1 MDFFDCVLGRRTC
14 RRFRQ
19 DPVPPEHLERIVDA
33 GRYAPSGFNK
43 QPQRFAVISGPR
55 KVAEA
60 FEFTGWLT
68 GRPPE
73 GERPAA
79 YVAVLNDND
88 VLGGEPATHCAT
100 YAVQLAAWA
109 LGYGSCWH
117 GVRDKSEL
125 ARFLGLAPNIEPR
138 VLVSV
143 GVPGEEFEVLD
154 PGPWQVKKGPDGV
167 VRLGKL
173 AREEAVVARL

>member
-19 DPVPPEHLERIVDA
+19 DPVPESDLERIVDA

-43 QPQRFAVISGPR
+43 QPQRFAIISSPG

-60 FEFTGWLT
+60 FQYTGWLT
-68 GRPPE
+68 GAPGE

-100 YAVQLAAWA
+100 YAVMLAAWA

-117 GVRDKSEL
+117 GVSRKAEMS
-125 ARFLGLAPNIEPR
+125 AFLGLAANIEPR
-138 VLVSV
+138 VLVSL
-143 GVPGEEFEVLD
+143 GVPAEEFELSD
-154 PGPWQVKKGPDGV
+154 PGPWQVKKLADGLV
-167 VRLGKL
+167 TLGKL
-173 AREEAVVARL
+173 ARDEAIVARL